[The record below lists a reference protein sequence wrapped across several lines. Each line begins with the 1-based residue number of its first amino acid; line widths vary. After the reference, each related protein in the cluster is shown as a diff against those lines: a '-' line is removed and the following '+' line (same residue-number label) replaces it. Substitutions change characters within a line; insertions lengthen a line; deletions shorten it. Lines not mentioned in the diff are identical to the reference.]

1 MHFYRPPGP
10 IRAMSFDLDDTL
22 YDNAEVILTTVS
34 KTHQALQQWHPSLS
48 TLTVSDYESAR
59 DQVAEQEPE
68 TVHDV
73 TLWREKAVSLVMQ
86 RAGLSAEQCRQ
97 GTGHVMS
104 VFARWRSAVTMPS
117 LTHQTLS
124 YLSQRIPLV
133 AITNGNADPEK
144 MGIANYF
151 RFILRAGPDGRAK
164 PAVDMYQ
171 VTAQRLQLPPS
182 NILHVGDDLT
192 TDVAGA
198 VRSGFQACW
207 INSGDRD
214 LMSAADARLLPHLE
228 ISRLDSL
235 MSLL

>member
-34 KTHQALQQWHPSLS
+34 KTHQALQQWHPSLAD
-48 TLTVSDYESAR
+48 LTVSDYESAR

-68 TVHDV
+68 TIHDV

-86 RAGLSAEQCRQ
+86 QAGLSAEQCRQ

-117 LTHQTLS
+117 LTHQTLR

-144 MGIANYF
+144 MGIAGYF
-151 RFILRAGPDGRAK
+151 RFMLRAGPDGRAK
-164 PAVDMYQ
+164 PAADMYQ
-171 VTAQRLQLPPS
+171 LTAQRLQLPPS
-182 NILHVGDDLT
+182 DILHIGDDLT

-198 VRSGFQACW
+198 IRSGFQACW
-207 INSGDRD
+207 INPGDRD
-214 LMSAADARLLPHLE
+214 LMSATDARLLPHLE